1 MKILVTGT
9 AGFIGFHLAKKLLE
23 RGDEVV
29 GLDNINDYYDVN
41 LKYARLNELGIQISH
56 CEQSQTISET
66 AASQFPQGDSHCE
79 QSAAILSSKY
89 PNHKFVKM
97 DLADTKAINKLFETE
112 KFDAVCN
119 LAAQAGVRYSIENP
133 HAYIQSNVVG
143 FMNILEACRHYGVK
157 NLAYASSSSVY
168 GLNKSQPFRTSD
180 HTDHPISLYAA
191 TKKSNE
197 MMAHTYSHLYG
208 IATTGLRFFTVYGEW
223 GRPDMAPML
232 FADAILNDRAIKVF
246 NHGNMSRDF
255 TYIDDIVGGV
265 IKVIDNPAKPFRHSE
280 QQTRHSELDSES
292 NLPPDRSTAPYRI
305 YNIGNNSPVQLLDF
319 IKTLEISLGKEAK
332 KNFMDMQD
340 GDVVSTYADIS
351 ALIDDFGYKPDTSL
365 EVGVEKFVKWY
376 KKFYDKKGEK

>member
-1 MKILVTGT
+1 VKILVTGS

-41 LKYARLNELGIQISH
+41 LKYARLDELGIDARY
-56 CEQSQTISET
+56 CEQNDTL
-66 AASQFPQGDSHCE
+66 GHCE
-79 QSAAILSSKY
+79 QSAAILSSRYPKY
-89 PNHKFVKM
+89 KFIKL
-97 DLADTKAINKLFETE
+97 DLADTQNIYRLFEEE

-143 FMNILEACRHYGVK
+143 FMNILEACRHNGVK

-168 GLNKSQPFRTSD
+168 GLNKSQPFKTSD

-208 IATTGLRFFTVYGEW
+208 ISTTGLRFFTVYGEW

-232 FADAILNDRAIKVF
+232 FADAILHDRSIKVF
-246 NHGNMSRDF
+246 NHGDMSRDF
-255 TYIDDIVGGV
+255 TYIGDIVDGV
-265 IKVIDNPAKPFRHSE
+265 IKVIDNPAKPSDAFDANTPNPSI
-280 QQTRHSELDSES
+280 SSC
-292 NLPPDRSTAPYRI
+292 AYKI

-319 IKTLEISLGKEAK
+319 IKTLENSLGLEAK
-332 KNFMDMQD
+332 KNFMDMQA
-340 GDVVSTYADIS
+340 GDVASTYADVRG
-351 ALIDDFGYKPDTSL
+351 LIDDFGYKPDTSL
-365 EVGVEKFVKWY
+365 DVGVEKFVKWY
-376 KKFYDKKGEK
+376 REFYANK

>member
-1 MKILVTGT
+1 LKILVTGT
-9 AGFIGFHLAKKLLE
+9 AGFIGYHLAKKLLE

-41 LKYARLNELGIQISH
+41 LKYARLAELGIDKESIKENSLAIS
-56 CEQSQTISET
+56 T
-66 AASQFPQGDSHCE
+66 
-79 QSAAILSSKY
+79 KY
-89 PNHKFVKM
+89 PKHKSI
-97 DLADTKAINKLFETE
+97 KANLEDSGTINKLFESE

-143 FMNILEACRHYGVK
+143 FLNILEACRNFGVK

-168 GLNKSQPFRTSD
+168 GLNESQPFKT
-180 HTDHPISLYAA
+180 TDKTDTPISLYAA

-197 MMAHTYSHLYG
+197 LMAHTYSHLYD
-208 IATTGLRFFTVYGEW
+208 IQTTGLRFFTVYGPW

-255 TYIDDIVGGV
+255 TYVDDIVDGV
-265 IKVIDNPAKPFRHSE
+265 LKVIDAQIKNSKSKIE
-280 QQTRHSELDSES
+280 DST
-292 NLPPDRSTAPYRI
+292 LYKI
-305 YNIGNNSPVQLLDF
+305 YNIGNNAPVQLLDF
-319 IKTLEISLGKEAK
+319 IKTLEKTLGKEAK

-340 GDVVSTYADIS
+340 GDVVSTYADVS
-351 ALIDDFGYKPDTSL
+351 GLMNDFGYKPDTSL
-365 EVGVEKFVKWY
+365 DVGVEKFVEWY
-376 KKFYDKKGEK
+376 KSFFG